1 MKTCNLLIHRVN
13 CIWHVLCEIQLINYT
28 LRKESRKMKMPQF
41 TTYTKSAGVEISPYE
56 KRQEGKPREGRI
68 SLRFFKLESGAQQLR
83 FVAEPG
89 ECFELCR
96 MINKV
101 FREGGKE
108 NLTHKF
114 ESNAGEIVTKL
125 TVERY
130 ERNNKTGYALIIQRG
145 DESINVAATVSNFL
159 YAAEFLK
166 HLSLSEAWVE
176 QAAPATRT

>member
-1 MKTCNLLIHRVN
+1 
-13 CIWHVLCEIQLINYT
+13 
-28 LRKESRKMKMPQF
+28 MKMPQF
-41 TTYTKSAGVEISPYE
+41 TTYTKSSGVEISPYE

-83 FVAEPG
+83 FIAEPWEG
-89 ECFELCR
+89 FELCR

-108 NLTHKF
+108 ILTHKF

-130 ERNNKTGYALIIQRG
+130 ERSNKTGYALTIQRG
-145 DESINVAATVSNFL
+145 DENINVAANVSNFL

-166 HLSLSEAWVE
+166 HLSLTKAWVE
-176 QAAPATRT
+176 QAVTETRT